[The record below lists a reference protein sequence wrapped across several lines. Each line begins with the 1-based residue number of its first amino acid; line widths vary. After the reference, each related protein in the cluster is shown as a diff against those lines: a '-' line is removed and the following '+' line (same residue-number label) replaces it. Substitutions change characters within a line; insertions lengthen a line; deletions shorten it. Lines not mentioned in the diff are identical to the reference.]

1 MNYIKYISEC
11 DEGRPKTLL
20 VGEAKFKYMIETD
33 VVRYHE
39 MVGDRFDRFFCKSRY
54 SRKLIPKK
62 NCMFLISDNHRT
74 NTKLMSR
81 K

>member
-20 VGEAKFKYMIETD
+20 VGAAKFKYMIETD

-39 MVGDRFDRFFCKSRY
+39 MVGDRFNRFSA
-54 SRKLIPKK
+54 SLVILE
-62 NCMFLISDNHRT
+62 N
-74 NTKLMSR
+74 
-81 K
+81 